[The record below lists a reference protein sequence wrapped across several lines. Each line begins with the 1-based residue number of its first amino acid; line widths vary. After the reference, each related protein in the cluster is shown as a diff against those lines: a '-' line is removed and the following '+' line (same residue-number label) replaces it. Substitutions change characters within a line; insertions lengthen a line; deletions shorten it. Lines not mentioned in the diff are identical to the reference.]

1 MRFAEIVER
10 YSSLIFISGLII
22 GVLTDSFS
30 RFEFLVP
37 FILGFVM
44 FLSFLKIDYKKIV
57 DYMKRPSLLFF
68 ISFIQMILFPI
79 LFYLFFKLINE
90 EFAIAVL
97 LLVALPSAVFSPVL
111 ANMFK
116 GETNL
121 SVVLV
126 ILNHI
131 VSVFSIPFLFYL
143 LIGRKLSIDVN
154 LLALSLFELIIIPL
168 VLAAIVLYKY
178 NDRVK
183 RIDPYLNS
191 IAIIGLF
198 FITIF
203 ALSPHHSYIF
213 QNLLNCMSLMLF
225 QFLIF
230 LTLLIIYL
238 VPMKLK
244 KEERRTV
251 TITKS
256 FMNNMLGVVIAL
268 KFFSPYYLVFM
279 VLTGV
284 PWILMLL
291 VSKRIYTESFWP
303 HR

>member
-1 MRFAEIVER
+1 MRFAKLIEK

-22 GVLTDSFS
+22 GVLSDSFS
-30 RFEFLVP
+30 RFEFFVP

-44 FLSFLKIDYKKIV
+44 FLSFLKIDYNKIV
-57 DYMKRPSLLFF
+57 HYVKRPSLLFF
-68 ISFIQMILFPI
+68 ISLIQMFLFPI
-79 LFYLFFKLINE
+79 VFYLFFKLINE

-111 ANMFK
+111 ANMFR

-121 SVVLV
+121 SVVIV
-126 ILNHI
+126 ILSHI
-131 VSVFSIPFLFYL
+131 ISVFSIPFLFYL

-154 LLALSLFELIIIPL
+154 LLALSLFELIIIPM
-168 VLAAIVLYKY
+168 VLAAIVLAKF
-178 NDRVK
+178 NDSVK

-203 ALSPHHSYIF
+203 AISPHHNYIF
-213 QNLLNCMSLMLF
+213 KNLLNCLSLMVI

-230 LTLLIIYL
+230 LSLLIIYL
-238 VPMKLK
+238 IPMKLDRD
-244 KEERRTV
+244 ERRTV

-268 KFFSPYYLVFM
+268 KFLSPYYLVFM
-279 VLTGV
+279 VITGV

-291 VSKRIYTESFWP
+291 VSKRIYTKSL
-303 HR
+303 